1 MTNFFR
7 EEKFSWL
14 PCKKNVADENLHIQR
29 LTKFLVKLQCS
40 IFSSATLFLKGSQLN
55 FSSPK
60 QLVKWKQVKIKNMVL
75 QKSVVLCR
83 FVWNS
88 GFSYGLTTYNRPK
101 CFPEPS
107 WFNVNVLPTMKWG
120 LLCIVWKSLAQDFC
134 LSILH
139 WTHSCCCWS
148 CFESSNR
155 VIIHGQLTV
164 QFRVGIF

>member
-7 EEKFSWL
+7 GEKFSWL
-14 PCKKNVADENLHIQR
+14 PCKKKVADENLHIQR

-40 IFSSATLFLKGSQLN
+40 IFSSPFLFLKGGLMN

-60 QLVKWKQVKIKNMVL
+60 PWKQVKMKNMIW
-75 QKSVVLCR
+75 QKSQVLCR
-83 FVWNS
+83 FAWYS
-88 GFSYGLTTYNRPK
+88 WFSYGLTTYNRPK

-107 WFNVNVLPTMKWG
+107 WFNVNVLPTVKWG
-120 LLCIVWKSLAQDFC
+120 LLCIVWKSLTQDFC
-134 LSILH
+134 LSIFH